1 VRGHGILLALSMTFA
16 ALAASSG
23 VFAETSP
30 PKPAVIVKTM
40 TVDEVVAADGTYT
53 TTFHVERLATNQSAA
68 QKIAQHTL
76 EYSESLET
84 AEIAEAFTRK
94 TDGRVL
100 QVDRSRIF
108 PQAPP
113 GSPRV
118 PMFTDRKQKVVVFP
132 DVAPGDT
139 VVFTIKRSHRPS
151 FAGQFF
157 GGDVFQR
164 EWAFEDVQERV
175 TLPKAM
181 TAHIEARDVEHHIEE
196 AGDNTTHI
204 FVYRNPLPPAA
215 AAAALSPWD
224 TDPQYTISTFADYAA
239 VAAAYRRM
247 ADGKAAVTPRIQAL
261 ADEITAGTTDRRE
274 QAHLIYDWVS
284 KHVRYVAIFLG
295 NGGYEPHAAAA
306 ILENGYGD
314 CKDHVVVLEAL
325 LAAKGIASA
334 PVLINNGNRYRLP
347 EAATPA
353 TFNHVLS
360 YLPEF
365 NLYADSTVGVAPF
378 GTLTASEYGKPVAVA
393 AEPSAF
399 LDTLPLVVTDENE
412 EKLQTTAQLMPD
424 GTVSG
429 QSITVASG
437 PFGISLRQLAASVEA
452 RGHSQ
457 WAEIYFKSRGW
468 HGTASFQFDP
478 PRDRLAPVYAFWASF
493 ELEARPEF
501 LDGKAFGPPQGVP
514 MLVRPG
520 EFLIGSWTLPKAA
533 PTPCFSGHQ
542 IEVLSLTLPP
552 GRNVNSL
559 PTGKTVENPYL
570 HYQSEWNRESQTIT
584 VRREITVRLPDAVC
598 RDEIRAKLAEAIA
611 EIRGDYSSTIAL
623 EPLVH

>member
-118 PMFTDRKQKVVVFP
+118 PMFT
-132 DVAPGDT
+132 
-139 VVFTIKRSHRPS
+139 
-151 FAGQFF
+151 
-157 GGDVFQR
+157 
-164 EWAFEDVQERV
+164 DVQERV

-452 RGHSQ
+452 RGQSQ
-457 WAEIYFKSRGW
+457 WAETYFKSRGW

-478 PRDRLAPVYAFWASF
+478 PRDRLAPVYAFSASF

-501 LDGKAFGPPQGVP
+501 LDGKAFGPPEGVP